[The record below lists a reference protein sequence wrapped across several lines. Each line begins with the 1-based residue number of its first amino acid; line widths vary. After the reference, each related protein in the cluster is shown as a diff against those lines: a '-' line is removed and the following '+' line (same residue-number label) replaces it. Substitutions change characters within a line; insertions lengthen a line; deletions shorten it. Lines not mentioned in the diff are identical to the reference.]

1 MSVNAINSV
10 SKSQVKFSASF
21 NLPERKTG
29 MSSETKALIG
39 LSALGATIAGGVLV
53 KKTIDANKIS
63 ALAKKLLKK
72 PETFDL
78 EAVKDIAVGFAKTGV
93 AVPGDSVLIMGRDM
107 LKELA
112 QTSPK
117 SKWAKL
123 IKSMQMSETGF
134 ASVIQKSDNIVVYES
149 LRFFDPEKITY
160 KPLLKTLQEG
170 RYYQFKLK
178 KNG

>member
-1 MSVNAINSV
+1 
-10 SKSQVKFSASF
+10 
-21 NLPERKTG
+21 

-63 ALAKKLLKK
+63 AIAKKLLKK

-78 EAVKDIAVGFAKTGV
+78 ESVKDIAVGFAKAGI

-107 LKELA
+107 LNELA

-123 IKSMQMSETGF
+123 IKSIQMSETGF
-134 ASVIQKSDNIVVYES
+134 AFVIQ
-149 LRFFDPEKITY
+149 RR
-160 KPLLKTLQEG
+160 LKYD
-170 RYYQFKLK
+170 R
-178 KNG
+178 N

>member
-1 MSVNAINSV
+1 
-10 SKSQVKFSASF
+10 
-21 NLPERKTG
+21 
-29 MSSETKALIG
+29 
-39 LSALGATIAGGVLV
+39 
-53 KKTIDANKIS
+53 
-63 ALAKKLLKK
+63 
-72 PETFDL
+72 
-78 EAVKDIAVGFAKTGV
+78 
-93 AVPGDSVLIMGRDM
+93 M

-134 ASVIQKSDNIVVYES
+134 ASVIQKPDNIVVYES

>member
-1 MSVNAINSV
+1 M
-10 SKSQVKFSASF
+10 
-21 NLPERKTG
+21 
-29 MSSETKALIG
+29 
-39 LSALGATIAGGVLV
+39 
-53 KKTIDANKIS
+53 
-63 ALAKKLLKK
+63 LKK

-78 EAVKDIAVGFAKTGV
+78 ESVKDIAVGFAKAGI

-134 ASVIQKSDNIVVYES
+134 ASVIQKPDNIVVYE
-149 LRFFDPEKITY
+149 FFKNFLI
-160 KPLLKTLQEG
+160 
-170 RYYQFKLK
+170 LK
-178 KNG
+178 KLHINRF